1 MNIIKKI
8 RKWTKKLPWAKKD
21 IYINQFDLEAEEEKF
36 EKFCKQTSH
45 TSPEDR
51 INYSQW
57 EDQTKQRISNKF
69 TTREDMYNFKRH
81 CEIKTNSI
89 KSDVA
94 MENSIIFAVLAAI
107 ITMIL
112 TISVS
117 DPFWASLGEKLDKQ
131 PPSDIFVIIAIV
143 PLIAVGI
150 YILLIY
156 RLLKK
161 VNSGKTVEQIFYS
174 YLISIIESCEKEIET
189 TSNTLVPNNEDVLA
203 TVQATESTGTCV
215 TTGQSRG
222 ERIMIKQKE
231 KMSKNLKVMNLVQ
244 EIEEYKKYFDG
255 KSDMYTC
262 YSEWKRHIEQN
273 LTSIQTK
280 KECKDYERYIINK
293 ERTKKFCRTEV
304 AGVISALIGACI
316 TLYVTNI
323 SENTD
328 TILVFFVLLLS
339 LGMGFMISKVI
350 EGAHYQILE
359 ETYFYEDL
367 LEIIKNYE
375 ERLKK

>member
-1 MNIIKKI
+1 MNIIKKF

-21 IYINQFDLEAEEEKF
+21 IYINQFDLDAEEEKF

-45 TSPEDR
+45 TSSADQ

-57 EDQTKQRISNKF
+57 EDQTKQSISNNF

-81 CEIKTNSI
+81 CEIKANSI

-94 MENSIIFAVLAAI
+94 MGNSIIFAVLSAI
-107 ITMIL
+107 LTMIL

-117 DPFWASLGEKLDKQ
+117 DPFWASLGEKLNEQ
-131 PPSDIFVIIAIV
+131 SPSDIFVIIAIL
-143 PLIAVGI
+143 PMIAVGI

-156 RLLKK
+156 GLLKG
-161 VNSGKTVEQIFYS
+161 VNSEKTVEQMFYS
-174 YLISIIESCEKEIET
+174 YLISIIESCETEMET
-189 TSNTLVPNNEDVLA
+189 TSNTPVSNGKNVLA
-203 TVQATESTGTCV
+203 TAQATESTGTCV

-222 ERIMIKQKE
+222 ARIMIKQKE

-244 EIEEYKKYFDG
+244 EMEEYKKYFDG

-262 YSEWKRHIEQN
+262 YSEWEQHIERN
-273 LTSIQTK
+273 LMFIQTK
-280 KECKDYERYIINK
+280 KECKDYEKYIINK
-293 ERTKKFCRTEV
+293 ERTKKFLRTEV
-304 AGVISALIGACI
+304 AVVISALIGACI
-316 TLYVTNI
+316 TLCVTNI

-328 TILVFFVLLLS
+328 TILVFLVLLLS
-339 LGMGFMISKVI
+339 LGAGFMISKVI
-350 EGAHYQILE
+350 EGTHYKILE

-367 LEIIKNYE
+367 LEIIKNYG
-375 ERLKK
+375 ERLKE